1 LGIEENQFTIFAP
14 TLVTLGDAIPY
25 SWQLSGIDP
34 ATQIVQ
40 NQRRIVMTRLLFRY
54 QAVGLLA
61 LSVFCAHRVVGQ
73 EQSGKVTGC
82 SMATLQGSFG
92 YTSTGDLTKSYV
104 PAPYAGPFAEVGR
117 QTFDGKGNTEAK
129 ATVSSNGSIT
139 PVTVK
144 GAYTVNSDC
153 TGTMTLDVSP
163 FDSTVNVDFV
173 IDANGAEIR
182 AIVTDTGVIESRVY
196 KKQA

>member
-1 LGIEENQFTIFAP
+1 MKT
-14 TLVTLGDAIPY
+14 V
-25 SWQLSGIDP
+25 
-34 ATQIVQ
+34 
-40 NQRRIVMTRLLFRY
+40 LFRC
-54 QAVGLLA
+54 QAAGLLA
-61 LSVFCAHRVVGQ
+61 LSMFCAHSVVAQ
-73 EQSGKVTGC
+73 EQSEKVTEC
-82 SMATLQGSFG
+82 SKATLHGSFG
-92 YTSTGDLTKSYV
+92 YTSTGTLTTSYV

-117 QTFDGKGNTEAK
+117 QTFDGKGNTEAA

-144 GAYTVNSDC
+144 GRYTVNPDC

-173 IDANGAEIR
+173 IDANGVEIR

-196 KKQA
+196 KKQS